1 MVTGGSVWD
10 FFGIGGTVTS
20 GGEGQQHWHRLE
32 KIGNDQ
38 YISFLD
44 NIDIQ
49 HVSLHQTHCSYTSFS
64 RRSNMT
70 FDSLLN
76 HPIGSGI
83 IFPTKKKNLQKTWP
97 EKQPTHR
104 GALLPPGQCGSCW
117 AFGAASAL
125 DSRLCIAT
133 QGVFSGP
140 EAQLSRGYI
149 ASCAKPNGG
158 DGCAGGH
165 SSYVF
170 DLFSHGGGCRDRFC
184 FFFCLGQPNRSLVW
198 VWCGWVLP
206 HAS

>member
-83 IFPTKKKNLQKTWP
+83 VFPTKKKKPPENLTRKATNSP
-97 EKQPTHR
+97 GGPSPTR
-104 GALLPPGQCGSCW
+104 SMRQLLG
-117 AFGAASAL
+117 L
-125 DSRLCIAT
+125 R
-133 QGVFSGP
+133 SG
-140 EAQLSRGYI
+140 
-149 ASCAKPNGG
+149 K
-158 DGCAGGH
+158 
-165 SSYVF
+165 
-170 DLFSHGGGCRDRFC
+170 
-184 FFFCLGQPNRSLVW
+184 CLGFATLYCHSRRFQWSRSAIESWLH
-198 VWCGWVLP
+198 CFLC
-206 HAS
+206 